1 MKRKT
6 KKAKKIKKPQDV
18 PVPVVEIKPEDFQV
32 KHDRL
37 RSRRLGQG
45 TRVRYEGS
53 RDPDGYSPR
62 KCGLEGTVTT
72 VDDAGTVHM
81 KWDDGST
88 LGILPGIDRYT
99 VLKLES
105 PTK

>member
-6 KKAKKIKKPQDV
+6 KKAKKPQETLD
-18 PVPVVEIKPEDFQV
+18 PPVVKIMAEDFQV

-37 RSRRLGQG
+37 RSRRMGPG
-45 TRVRYEGS
+45 TRLRFEGS